1 MTKRALLAG
10 VLAAAIAAG
19 PSARAAERRPAPREA
34 DFGTKRS
41 VAPDAALGGTL
52 EAAKPAAKPGGPEL
66 VFENFRKRV
75 EVEVS
80 EKRREEIAS
89 MQKLIKLGGNSS
101 ETPGW
106 YFRLAELLWEESQF
120 FFFQANRR
128 DDALLELGKR
138 GDPRE
143 VARLQGEKADLE
155 KQSKKLQD
163 QAVALY
169 RAIVAK
175 YPKYKRLDEV
185 LFFLGENLT
194 KRERDSVD
202 GLKAYRALIKNYPQS
217 RYVPDAWMAFGEH
230 YFEKA
235 NKQDRF
241 GNLKKALEAYRNA
254 AADKGSNIYGFAV
267 YKQGWVHYNLA
278 EWQEAL
284 DLFRAVIAFGETS
297 DSSVPKDR
305 KLALVRE
312 ARKDYVRTYSH
323 VGSAEAAV
331 DDFHRVGGQAGW
343 YDMLKALA
351 RIYDDDGKDRDAIV
365 TYAKLIREKPLS
377 PEAPAFQARVIM
389 IAGRMGKK
397 EAAVEQAHV
406 FVKMLKEIEAAVGN
420 DEKGLA
426 QLASAKKDAENT
438 LRILAVT
445 YHNEWKKTRDEP
457 VAGWAAA
464 VYDDYLAIF
473 PSSPHAYEM
482 RFFHGELLY
491 ALGDYERAGQEYE
504 KVALADTAAVDAK
517 AKPGKYFQ
525 DAIENTI
532 FAYDEVAKK
541 LDAKDKKEATDPK
554 KRTPIPLERERL
566 LKACQRY
573 LTYLPQG
580 QKWVETSYKAAN
592 IYYRHNYFA
601 EATDLFTRIALDH
614 PKHELAEYSTNLVL
628 DAYNL
633 LADWKNLNGWAKRF
647 YANRELIDGHPGL
660 KDVLA
665 KLIEESSFK
674 VIEIDEKANE
684 FEKAAD
690 EYLAFARD
698 WPASRLAP
706 TAVYNAS
713 VDWVRAGRID
723 KAMDVREQFLQR
735 YPTDVL
741 APKCIF
747 DNAEGYETIADFGR
761 AADYYERYFAEWR
774 RSKGGA
780 AAAMA
785 PKPAKG
791 KRGKA
796 AEPPPP
802 APAGVYE
809 EKKANDAVINA
820 AVFRAGLKDWTRAEA
835 ASLAYLAAWPDG
847 ADAPRLFLGLADIY
861 ARQNQVNKELKQLED
876 YQRKYAKDP
885 DEWLA
890 IQNRIALLLQKAG
903 NTRDSRHA
911 YEVARD
917 YYKPRKDKVKDRGL
931 APVAQ
936 ALYYD
941 LEPAFVEY
949 DRINFL
955 VAPKLLKRQLEVKG
969 QKLQKLQEQYTAI
982 VNLKQAEPAVCA
994 LYRIGMLYR
1003 RFSETF
1009 QSTPVPKEIKA
1020 NPEYLEEYKSQVAS
1034 VTEPLEQKAVEGL
1047 ELAVTKS
1054 RELGVRNDCARAAND
1069 LLVKVKPEK
1078 YGPTPEA
1085 FPALTPPAA
1094 ADAVKGYGFL
1104 TTVQPVPA
1112 PRHARAPQ
1120 GDALPALR
1128 SKPAAERGA
1137 ERGTGRDAGEV
1148 RREDAPGAT
1157 DKSEPLPLPRS
1168 RRGSDDEDL
1177 LP

>member
-1 MTKRALLAG
+1 MKTRALLAG
-10 VLAAAIAAG
+10 VLAVAIAAG
-19 PSARAAERRPAPREA
+19 PSGRAAAEPRSTPREA
-34 DFGTKRS
+34 DLGAKRS
-41 VAPDAALGGTL
+41 VAPDAALGGSLT
-52 EAAKPAAKPGGPEL
+52 APRPAAKEPGGPVLE
-66 VFENFRKRV
+66 FETFRKKV

-89 MQKLIKLGGNSS
+89 MQKLIKLGGSSS

-128 DDALLELGKR
+128 DDTILELGKK

-155 KQSKKLQD
+155 KQSKKLQE

-169 RAIVAK
+169 RAIVAR
-175 YPKYKRLDEV
+175 YPKYQRMDEV

-194 KRERDSVD
+194 KQNRDSVD

-217 RYVPDAWMAFGEH
+217 RFVPDAWMAFGEH
-230 YFEKA
+230 YFERA

-254 AADKGSNIYGFAV
+254 AADKTSSIYGFAV
-267 YKQGWVHYNLA
+267 YKQGWVHYNLG

-284 DLFRAVIAFGETS
+284 DLFRAVILFGDQPTAG
-297 DSSVPKDR
+297 VPQDR

-331 DDFHRVGGQAGW
+331 DDFHRIGGEAGW
-343 YDMLKALA
+343 YDMLKSLGS
-351 RIYDDDGKDRDAIV
+351 IYDADGKDRDAIV
-365 TYAKLIREKPLS
+365 TFARLIREKPLS

-397 EAAVEQAHV
+397 EAAVQQAHV
-406 FVKMLKEIEAAVGN
+406 FVKMLKEIEAAVGK
-420 DEKGLA
+420 DEKGRA
-426 QLASAKKDAENT
+426 QLAAAKKDAENT

-457 VAGWAAA
+457 VAGWAAS
-464 VYDDYLAIF
+464 VYDDYLEIF
-473 PSSPHAYEM
+473 PTSTYAYEM

-491 ALGDYERAGQEYE
+491 ALGDYEKAGAEYE
-504 KVALADTAAVDAK
+504 KVALVDAAAVDAK
-517 AKPGKYFQ
+517 GKPGKYFQ

-541 LDAKDKKEATDPK
+541 FDAKDKKETTDPK
-554 KRTPIPLERERL
+554 KRTPIPPERERL

-573 LTYLPQG
+573 LKYQPQG
-580 QKWVETSYKAAN
+580 QKWVETAYKAAQ

-614 PKHELAEYSTNLVL
+614 PKHDLAEYSTNLVL

-633 LADWKNLNGWAKRF
+633 LGDWKNLNGWAKRF
-647 YANRELIDGHPGL
+647 YANRDLVEAHGGL

-674 VIEIDEKANE
+674 VIEIDEKAGDY
-684 FEKAAD
+684 EKAAD
-690 EYLAFARD
+690 EYLSFARD

-713 VDWVRAGRID
+713 VDWARAQRID

-747 DNAEGYETIADFGR
+747 DNAEAFETIADFGK

-780 AAAMA
+780 AVARQAV
-785 PKPAKG
+785 KPAKG
-791 KRGKA
+791 KGKARGKA
-796 AEPPPP
+796 PEPPPP

-809 EKKANDAVINA
+809 EKKANDAIINA
-820 AVFRAGLKDWTRAEA
+820 AVFRAGLKEWARAEE

-847 ADAPRLFLGLADIY
+847 ADASRLFLGLADIY
-861 ARQNQVNKELKQLED
+861 ARQNLTTRELKQLEE

-890 IQNRIALLLQKAG
+890 IQHRIALLLQKAG
-903 NTRDSRHA
+903 NSRDARHA
-911 YEVARD
+911 YELARD

-936 ALYYD
+936 ALYLD
-941 LEPAFVEY
+941 LEPAFAEY
-949 DRINFL
+949 DRINFV

-969 QKLQKLQEQYTAI
+969 EKLKKLQEAYTAI
-982 VNLKQAEPAVCA
+982 VNMKQAEPAVCA

-1009 QSTPVPKEIKA
+1009 AATPVPKEIRGNA
-1020 NPEYLEEYKSQVAS
+1020 EYMEEYKAQVAT
-1034 VTEPLEQKAVEGL
+1034 VTEPLEAKAVEGL
-1047 ELAVTKS
+1047 ELAMTKS
-1054 RELGVRNDCARAAND
+1054 RELGVRNECARAATD
-1069 LLVKVKPEK
+1069 LLFKVKPEK

-1085 FPALTPPAA
+1085 FPALSAPVA

-1104 TTVQPVPA
+1104 TTIQPVPA
-1112 PRHARAPQ
+1112 PRAARPAQ
-1120 GDALPALR
+1120 GEALPALKAR
-1128 SKPAAERGA
+1128 APEKAPGRGA
-1137 ERGTGRDAGEV
+1137 V
-1148 RREDAPGAT
+1148 RREDAPGGT
-1157 DKSEPLPLPRS
+1157 DRSEPLPSPRS
-1168 RRGSDDEDL
+1168 RRGGDDEDL

>member
-1 MTKRALLAG
+1 MKTTRALLAG
-10 VLAAAIAAG
+10 ALAVAIAAG
-19 PSARAAERRPAPREA
+19 PSGRAADPRARDA
-34 DFGTKRS
+34 DLGAKRS
-41 VAPDAALGGTL
+41 VAPDASLGGSLT
-52 EAAKPAAKPGGPEL
+52 APKATPKAGGPVLE
-66 VFENFRKRV
+66 FETFRKKV

-89 MQKLIKLGGNSS
+89 MQKLIKLGGDSG

-120 FFFQANRR
+120 YFFQSNRR
-128 DDALLELGKR
+128 DDTLLELGKR

-143 VARLQGEKADLE
+143 VARLKDEKADLE

-169 RAIVAK
+169 RAIVAR
-175 YPKYKRLDEV
+175 YPKYKRMDEV

-194 KRERDSVD
+194 KQDRDSVD
-202 GLKAYRALIKNYPQS
+202 GLKAYRALIKGYPQS
-217 RYVPDAWMAFGEH
+217 RFVPDAWMAFGEH

-235 NKQDRF
+235 NKGDRV

-254 AADKGSNIYGFAV
+254 AADKTSSIYGFAT
-267 YKQGWVHYNLA
+267 YKQGWVHYNLG

-284 DLFRAVIAFGETS
+284 DLFRAVINFGEVATPG
-297 DSSVPKDR
+297 VPQDR
-305 KLALVRE
+305 KLALVKE

-323 VGSAEAAV
+323 VGTAEAAV
-331 DDFHRVGGQAGW
+331 DDFRRIGGEAGW
-343 YDMLKALA
+343 YDMLRSLGK
-351 RIYDDDGKDRDAIV
+351 IFDEDGKDRDAIV
-365 TYAKLIREKPLS
+365 VYARLIREKPLS

-397 EAAVEQAHV
+397 EAAVQQAHV
-406 FVKMLKEIEAAVGN
+406 FVKMLKEIEAAVGK
-420 DEKGLA
+420 DEKGQA

-445 YHNEWKKTRDEP
+445 YHNEWKKTRDDP
-457 VAGWAAA
+457 VAGWAAS

-473 PSSPHAYEM
+473 PESPHAYEM

-491 ALGDYERAGQEYE
+491 ALGEYERAGAEYE
-504 KVALADTAAVDAK
+504 KTAQADAAAVDGK
-517 AKPGKYFQ
+517 KVKPGKYFQ
-525 DAIENTI
+525 DALENTI
-532 FAYDEVAKK
+532 FAYDEVAKRF
-541 LDAKDKKEATDPK
+541 DAKEKKEATDPK
-554 KRTPIPLERERL
+554 KRTPIPPERQQL

-573 LTYLPQG
+573 LQYQPQG
-580 QKWVETSYKAAN
+580 QKWVETAYKAAQ

-614 PKHELAEYSTNLVL
+614 PKHDLAEYSTNLVL

-633 LADWKNLNGWAKRF
+633 LGDWKNLNGWAKRF
-647 YANRELIDGHPGL
+647 YANRDLVEAHGGL

-674 VIEIDEKANE
+674 VIEIDEKSGDY
-684 FEKAAD
+684 EKAAD
-690 EYLAFARD
+690 AYLAFARE

-713 VDWVRAGRID
+713 VDWVRSHRID
-723 KAMDVREQFLQR
+723 KAMEVREQFLQR
-735 YPTDVL
+735 FPADVL

-747 DNAEGYETIADFGR
+747 DNAEGYETIADFAK
-761 AADYYERYFAEWR
+761 AADYYERYFGEWR

-780 AAAMA
+780 AVARPEKAR
-785 PKPAKG
+785 
-791 KRGKA
+791 RGKKA
-796 AEPPPP
+796 AAPPPP

-809 EKKANDAVINA
+809 EKKATDAIINA
-820 AVFRAGLKDWTRAEA
+820 AVFRAGLKEWARAEA
-835 ASLAYLAAWPDG
+835 ASLAYLTAWPDG
-847 ADAPRLFLGLADIY
+847 ADASRLFLGLADIY
-861 ARQNQVNKELKQLED
+861 ARQGQVGRELKQLED

-890 IQNRIALLLQKAG
+890 IQHRIALLLQKAG
-903 NTRDSRHA
+903 NARDARHA

-931 APVAQ
+931 APVAH
-936 ALYYD
+936 ALYLD
-941 LEPAFVEY
+941 LEPAFAEY
-949 DRINFL
+949 DRINFV

-969 QKLQKLQEQYTAI
+969 EKLKKLQEAYTAI

-994 LYRIGMLYR
+994 LYRIGFAYR
-1003 RFSETF
+1003 RFSETLMAA
-1009 QSTPVPKEIKA
+1009 PIPKEIRGDA
-1020 NPEYLEEYKSQVAS
+1020 ELVEEYKSQLGTVA
-1034 VTEPLEQKAVEGL
+1034 EPLEQKAVEGL

-1054 RELGVRNDCARAAND
+1054 RELGVVNACARAATD

-1085 FPALTPPAA
+1085 FPALTAPEAT
-1094 ADAVKGYGFL
+1094 DAIKGYGFL
-1104 TTVQPVPA
+1104 TAVQPVAA
-1112 PRHARAPQ
+1112 PLPPRA
-1120 GDALPALR
+1120 GRGEALPELR
-1128 SKPAAERGA
+1128 GKAPPEQG
-1137 ERGTGRDAGEV
+1137 GRAR
-1148 RREDAPGAT
+1148 RREDAPGINRQVRPPAA
-1157 DKSEPLPLPRS
+1157 SPFPP
-1168 RRGSDDEDL
+1168 GW
-1177 LP
+1177 

>member
-1 MTKRALLAG
+1 MTTRALLAG
-10 VLAAAIAAG
+10 ALAVAIAAG
-19 PSARAAERRPAPREA
+19 PSGRAAEPRSTPREA
-34 DFGTKRS
+34 DLGAKRS
-41 VAPDAALGGTL
+41 VAPDAALGGSLT
-52 EAAKPAAKPGGPEL
+52 APRPAAKEPGGPVLE
-66 VFENFRKRV
+66 FETFRKKV

-89 MQKLIKLGGNSS
+89 MQKLIKLGGNTS

-128 DDALLELGKR
+128 DDTILELGKR

-155 KQSKKLQD
+155 KQSKKLQE

-169 RAIVAK
+169 RAIVAR
-175 YPKYKRLDEV
+175 YPKYQRMDEV

-194 KRERDSVD
+194 KRDRDSVD

-217 RYVPDAWMAFGEH
+217 RFVPDAWMAFGEH
-230 YFEKA
+230 YFERA

-254 AADKGSNIYGFAV
+254 AADKTSSIYGFAV

-284 DLFRAVIAFGETS
+284 DLFRAVILFGDQPS
-297 DSSVPKDR
+297 AGVPKDR

-331 DDFHRVGGQAGW
+331 DDFHRIGGEAGW
-343 YDMLKALA
+343 YDMLKSLGS
-351 RIYDDDGKDRDAIV
+351 IYDGDGKDRDAIV
-365 TYAKLIREKPLS
+365 TYARLIREKPLS

-397 EAAVEQAHV
+397 EAAVQQAHV
-406 FVKMLKEIEAAVGN
+406 FVKMLKEIEAAVGK
-420 DEKGLA
+420 DEKGQA
-426 QLASAKKDAENT
+426 QLAAAKKDAENT
-438 LRILAVT
+438 LRILAVS

-457 VAGWAAA
+457 VAGWAAS
-464 VYDDYLAIF
+464 VYDDYLEIF
-473 PSSPHAYEM
+473 PSSTYAYEM

-491 ALGDYERAGQEYE
+491 ALGDYEKAGAEYE
-504 KVALADTAAVDAK
+504 KVALVDAALVDGK
-517 AKPGKYFQ
+517 GKPGKYFQ

-541 LDAKDKKEATDPK
+541 FDAKDKKETTDPK
-554 KRTPIPLERERL
+554 KRTPIPPERERL

-573 LTYLPQG
+573 LKYQPQG
-580 QKWVETSYKAAN
+580 QKWVETAYKAAQ

-614 PKHELAEYSTNLVL
+614 PKHDLAEYSTNLVL

-633 LADWKNLNGWAKRF
+633 LGDWKNLNGWAKRF
-647 YANRELIDGHPGL
+647 YANRDLVEAHGGL

-674 VIEIDEKANE
+674 VIEIDEKAGDY
-684 FEKAAD
+684 EKAAD
-690 EYLAFARD
+690 EYLSFARD

-713 VDWVRAGRID
+713 VDWARAQRID

-747 DNAEGYETIADFGR
+747 DNAEAYETIADFGK

-780 AAAMA
+780 GAPRQAAR
-785 PKPAKG
+785 PAKG
-791 KRGKA
+791 KGKGKA

-809 EKKANDAVINA
+809 EKKANDAIINA
-820 AVFRAGLKDWTRAEA
+820 AVFRAGLKEWARAEE

-847 ADAPRLFLGLADIY
+847 ADASRLFLGLADIY
-861 ARQNQVNKELKQLED
+861 ARQKLTARELKQLEE

-890 IQNRIALLLQKAG
+890 IQHRIAQLLQKAG
-903 NTRDSRHA
+903 NSRDARHA
-911 YEVARD
+911 YELARD

-936 ALYYD
+936 ALYLD
-941 LEPAFVEY
+941 LEPAFAEY
-949 DRINFL
+949 DRINFV

-969 QKLQKLQEQYTAI
+969 EKLKKLQDAYTAI
-982 VNLKQAEPAVCA
+982 VNMKQAEPAVCA
-994 LYRIGMLYR
+994 LYRIGFAYR
-1003 RFSETF
+1003 RFSETLMAA
-1009 QSTPVPKEIKA
+1009 PIPKEIRGDQ
-1020 NPEYLEEYKSQVAS
+1020 ELVEEYKSQLGTVA
-1034 VTEPLEQKAVEGL
+1034 EPLEQKAIEGL
-1047 ELAVTKS
+1047 ELAMTKS
-1054 RELGVRNDCARAAND
+1054 RELGVRNECARAATD
-1069 LLVKVKPEK
+1069 LLFKVKPEK

-1085 FPALTPPAA
+1085 FPALAAPVA

-1104 TTVQPVPA
+1104 TAIQPVAA
-1112 PRHARAPQ
+1112 PRPART
-1120 GDALPALR
+1120 GRSEALPPL
-1128 SKPAAERGA
+1128 KGKAAEPVGA
-1137 ERGTGRDAGEV
+1137 ARRRD
-1148 RREDAPGAT
+1148 DAPGST
-1157 DKSEPLPLPRS
+1157 DKSETLPPPRS
-1168 RRGSDDEDL
+1168 RRGGDDEDL